1 MELSHSLVSWSLHV
15 AVRTYACAIVVHETQ
30 LQPYETCIACD
41 IKFFVTIYTHAYM
54 EKYNMGLEHKFVPL
68 AMLYAGADLHGALE
82 EVGLEDPFIHL
93 ATQDESFYA
102 RVVFQKNRKTNL
114 KTICLHG

>member
-1 MELSHSLVSWSLHV
+1 MELSHGLVSWSLHV
-15 AVRTYACAIVVHETQ
+15 AVRTYACANVVYETQ
-30 LQPYETCIACD
+30 WQPDETCIACD

-68 AMLYAGADLHGALE
+68 AMLYDGADLHGALE

-102 RVVFQKNRKTNL
+102 RVVFQKITKTNL